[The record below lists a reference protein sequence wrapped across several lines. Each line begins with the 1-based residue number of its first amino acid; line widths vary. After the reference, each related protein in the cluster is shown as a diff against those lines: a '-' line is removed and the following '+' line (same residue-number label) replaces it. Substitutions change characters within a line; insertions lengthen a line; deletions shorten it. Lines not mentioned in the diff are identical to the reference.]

1 MDRAADS
8 SEGGNS
14 WQRTAK
20 HKIPSHDSK
29 TVTEG
34 QQRQKDEYR

>member
-8 SEGGNS
+8 FEGGTS

-20 HKIPSHDSK
+20 QKIPSRNSK
-29 TVTEG
+29 TVADG

>member
-8 SEGGNS
+8 SDGGNS

-20 HKIPSHDSK
+20 HKISSRNSK
-29 TVTEG
+29 TVAEG